1 MRTAD
6 LLIKTLA
13 EAGVR
18 YLFSLSGN
26 QIMSVYDAWIDSEL
40 ELIHVRHEA
49 AAVHMANAWGQLT
62 GQPGVALVTAG
73 PGFANTISALYD
85 ARQAETPLLLLSG
98 AAPYAADGLA
108 PFQTLD
114 QAGLG
119 ASVCKASWRITK
131 PDQVAPT
138 VRRALALAV
147 SGRPGPVHLTIP
159 VDILKAPAQAL
170 APDSPEVAARFDGAW
185 VEQMLAAV
193 RAAER
198 PLILTGP
205 ALKRSAAFREAAPA
219 LRASGLPLVG
229 LEDPRGSNEASLGT
243 FARELPQAD
252 LIILLGKPLDF
263 MLRAGDSSLFHPDAR
278 LIQIDADPEIL
289 ALTRRQLPEERLLL
303 LAKGDPDIVL
313 AKYGVALANEAPIA
327 PDWAAQIE
335 RALTYRPD
343 HWPTLRADPIH
354 PAQLGLAIDAF
365 LADKPDHLLIADGG
379 DCTQWLRATIRAPQ
393 RLSNGPAG
401 SIGGA
406 LPFALTARLARP
418 TATIVA
424 CSGDGGFGFH
434 PFELDTA
441 VRYNLPFI
449 FVIANDAC
457 WNAEQQVQR
466 REFGPERVRGIHL
479 LPSHYHEVA
488 EALGAWGRLVEDAAD
503 LPAALQAA
511 AAARRP
517 AVINARIASV
527 ATPVYEAA

>member
-13 EAGVR
+13 DAGIT

-62 GQPGVALVTAG
+62 GKPGVALVTAG

-85 ARQAETPLLLLSG
+85 ARQAETPLLVLSG
-98 AAPYAADGLA
+98 AAPFEADGLA
-108 PFQTLD
+108 PFQALD
-114 QAGLG
+114 QAGL
-119 ASVCKASWRITK
+119 AATICKASWRITE
-131 PDQVAPT
+131 PDQVAPM

-147 SGRPGPVHLTIP
+147 SDRPGPVHLTIP
-159 VDILKAPAQAL
+159 VDILKAPAQIMASK
-170 APDSPEVAARFDGAW
+170 DPEMQTRFDGAW
-185 VEQMLAAV
+185 VKQMLAAI
-193 RAAER
+193 RIAKR

-205 ALKRSAAFREAAPA
+205 ALKRSTAFREAASS
-219 LRASGLPLVG
+219 LRAQSLPLVG

-243 FARELPQAD
+243 FARELPFAD
-252 LIILLGKPLDF
+252 LVILLGKPLDF
-263 MLRAGDSSLFHPDAR
+263 MLRAGDRSLLNADAR
-278 LIQIDADPEIL
+278 LIQVDTDPEIL
-289 ALTRRQLPEERLLL
+289 ALTRRQIREEQLLL
-303 LAKGDPDIVL
+303 LVEGEPA
-313 AKYGVALANEAPIA
+313 VALTQLAAALSGGPPVA
-327 PDWAAQIE
+327 PDWAAKIE
-335 RALTYRPD
+335 LALSYRPD
-343 HWPTLRADPIH
+343 QWLALCADPIH
-354 PAQLGLAIDAF
+354 PAQLGHAIDAF

-379 DCTQWLRATIRAPQ
+379 DCTQWLRATIGAPD

-406 LPFALTARLARP
+406 LPFALAARLARP

-441 VRYNLPFI
+441 VRHNLPFI

-466 REFGPERVRGIHL
+466 REFGPTRVRGIHL

-488 EALGAWGRLVEDAAD
+488 QALGAWGCLVEDSAD
-503 LPAALQAA
+503 LAAALRAA
-511 AAARRP
+511 EGARRP

-527 ATPVYEAA
+527 ATPEYGNE